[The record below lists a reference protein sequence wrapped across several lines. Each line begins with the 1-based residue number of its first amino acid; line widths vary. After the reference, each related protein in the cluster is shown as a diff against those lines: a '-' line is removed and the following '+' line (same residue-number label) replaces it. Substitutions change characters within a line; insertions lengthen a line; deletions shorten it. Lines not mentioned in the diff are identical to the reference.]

1 MRLIFLDT
9 ETTGLDIDKHEVWEV
24 AAIEREWDG
33 TTLKINDVEHH
44 WFLHINEAD
53 ADPIALDIGRY
64 WERHPNAIY
73 RLQGGRRTGLEV
85 SSERVFC
92 NEFHKLTHKSII
104 VGAVPD
110 FDAYRLARL
119 LRNNG
124 TIPTWDY
131 HLVCCEV
138 LAAGHLKM
146 EPPWKSD
153 AMFEKLGIDKTKYE
167 RHTAMGDARMVRD
180 VYDTVM
186 GRYGETS
193 SSSSDDEP
201 TAIDSGF

>member
-1 MRLIFLDT
+1 MRMIFLDT
-9 ETTGLDIDKHEVWEV
+9 ETTGLDLEKHEVWEV

-33 TTLKINDVEHH
+33 NTLKINDVEHH
-44 WFLHINEAD
+44 WFLYVNEVD
-53 ADPIALDIGRY
+53 ADPIALDIGKY
-64 WERHPNAIY
+64 WDRHPNALA
-73 RLQGGRRTGLEV
+73 RMSGKPLKPMEV
-85 SSERVFC
+85 CSERVFAY
-92 NEFHKLTHKSII
+92 EFQKLTHKSII

-119 LRNNG
+119 MKANG
-124 TIPTWDY
+124 IIPTWDY
-131 HLVCCEV
+131 HLICCEV
-138 LAAGHLKM
+138 LAMGHLKV

-153 AMFEKLGIDKTKYE
+153 EVFEKLGIDKTKYE

-180 VYDTVM
+180 IYDLIM

-201 TAIDSGF
+201 TAIDTGF